1 MDGIQYTSWNP
12 ILTCLKRI
20 ADLYVSFG
28 MLSKMDAGKL
38 LILSL
43 KVICVISYSIHHIVF
58 LKSLIL
64 DKSLTMLM
72 NKIRPQRYIVINN
85 FAFEMTF

>member
-58 LKSLIL
+58 LQSLIL
-64 DKSLTMLM
+64 DM
-72 NKIRPQRYIVINN
+72 IRLLQ
-85 FAFEMTF
+85 AFNHYRSIIRADDQALR